1 MTTTMNNWSNAE
13 TIQNTLINQENM
25 FELNTINDKIIL
37 IEDNECDVLDTKYIN
52 DKSNKI
58 VWRSLW
64 SFLDSNTI
72 ETIMN
77 IYYKDIMKN
86 TILQI
91 KPSISFNNYSW
102 DLGRMVEEIY
112 DCKVSRNDSREQI
125 IIKQQTKKEEEWI
138 VVDYSMVD
146 TTLRNKDG
154 FIINNRIKQNCL
166 SYNWKCRF
174 ITAKGE
180 KCGKSS
186 SDNIKL
192 DKEYYS
198 MLYGSGI
205 ECCGI
210 HKNQYNKLNDR
221 KKKNKITEIFGSI
234 DMTMKNGVMCKC

>member
-1 MTTTMNNWSNAE
+1 MNNNWSNAD
-13 TIQNTLINQENM
+13 TIKNTIDNQECM
-25 FELNTINDKIIL
+25 IELNIVNDKIIL
-37 IEDNECDVLDTKYIN
+37 IEDNECEVLDTKYIN

-58 VWRSLW
+58 CYRTLW

-72 ETIMN
+72 ENIMN

-91 KPSISFNNYSW
+91 KPSISFNDYSY
-102 DLGRMVEEIY
+102 DLSRMIDEIY
-112 DCKVSRNDSREQI
+112 DCRYSHNDSRDEKIRKKKIQ
-125 IIKQQTKKEEEWI
+125 KEEEWV

-154 FIINNRIKQNCL
+154 FMKNNRIMYDNRINT
-166 SYNWKCRF
+166 YNWKCRF

-198 MLYGSGI
+198 MLIGSGI

-234 DMTMKNGVMCKC
+234 DMTMKNGVMCRSC